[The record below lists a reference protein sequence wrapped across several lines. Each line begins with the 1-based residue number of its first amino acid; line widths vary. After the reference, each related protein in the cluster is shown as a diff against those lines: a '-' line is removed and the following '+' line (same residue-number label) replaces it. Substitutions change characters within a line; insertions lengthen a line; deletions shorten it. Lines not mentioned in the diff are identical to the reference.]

1 MEYYIFIRFKN
12 KKKIFNLITLIYLK
26 YICPKINSMKFIIS
40 SKEMQ
45 KKLQLLGGV
54 LTNNPTMPI
63 LDYFLF
69 QLDHETLKVTASDTQ
84 TSITASLTVESN
96 DESEIA
102 VPARILIDTLKQLPE
117 QPITFHLNEEEEN
130 QQLEIS
136 TNYGH
141 YSVAYED
148 ADEFPR
154 ANILEEP
161 QSISLP
167 SNVLG
172 EAISKTIFA
181 TGNDDLHEQMNGVFF
196 EFKTDELRFVATDA
210 HKLVRYKRTDLSSE
224 EDFSFIMP
232 KKPLNLIKSNLFEQ
246 EDNEVQIDYNKSNVK
261 FLVNDIHMT
270 CQLIE
275 GQYPNYEAVIPN
287 ENPNMLVLDRTQF
300 LSSLKRT
307 SIFANKTTNQVR
319 LKIAGA
325 ELNIST
331 EDLDYSN
338 QAKER
343 LTCDYQG
350 DDMEIGFNSKFL
362 IEMLSNL
369 TSKEVQLNMSL
380 PNRAGILNP
389 IDGLEEGE
397 EITMLVMPV
406 MLGS

>member
-1 MEYYIFIRFKN
+1 
-12 KKKIFNLITLIYLK
+12 
-26 YICPKINSMKFIIS
+26 MKFIIS

-45 KKLQLLGGV
+45 KKIQLLGGV
-54 LTNNPTMPI
+54 LTNNTTMPI

-69 QLDHETLKVTASDTQ
+69 QLEKDTLKVTASDMQ
-84 TSITASLTVESN
+84 TTITASLNVESQ
-96 DESEIA
+96 DEAEIA
-102 VPARILIDTLKQLPE
+102 VPARILIDTLKALPE
-117 QPITFHLNEEEEN
+117 QPITFHSNDDEDN

-136 TNYGH
+136 TTSGH
-141 YSVAYED
+141 YSVAYEE

-154 ANILEEP
+154 AVRLEDP
-161 QSISLP
+161 QSISVP
-167 SNVLG
+167 GSVLG

-181 TGNDDLHEQMNGVFF
+181 TANDDLHEQMNGVFF

-232 KKPLNLIKSNLFEQ
+232 KKPLNLIKTNLFEGD
-246 EDNEVQIDYNKSNVK
+246 ENDVQIDYNESNVK
-261 FLVNDIHMT
+261 FLIDDIQMT
-270 CQLIE
+270 CRLIE
-275 GQYPNYEAVIPN
+275 GKYPNYEAVIPD
-287 ENPNMLVLDRTQF
+287 ENPNVMVIDRSQF

-338 QAKER
+338 QAEER

-350 DDMEIGFNSKFL
+350 DDMQIGFNSKFL

-369 TSKEVQLNMSL
+369 SCKEVQLNMSL

-389 IDGLEEGE
+389 IDGVEEGE

-406 MLGS
+406 MLGN

>member
-1 MEYYIFIRFKN
+1 
-12 KKKIFNLITLIYLK
+12 
-26 YICPKINSMKFIIS
+26 
-40 SKEMQ
+40 MQ
-45 KKLQLLGGV
+45 KKIQLLGGV
-54 LTNNPTMPI
+54 LANNSTMPI

-69 QLDHETLKVTASDTQ
+69 QLDNDTLKVTASDIQ
-84 TSITASLTVESN
+84 TTITASLNVESTDN
-96 DESEIA
+96 AEIA
-102 VPARILIDTLKQLPE
+102 VPARILIDTLKALPE
-117 QPITFHLNEEEEN
+117 QPITFHLNEDEEN

-136 TNYGH
+136 TNSGH
-141 YSVAYED
+141 YSVAYEE

-154 ANILEEP
+154 AVKLEEP
-161 QSISLP
+161 QSISIP
-167 SNVLG
+167 SNILG

-181 TGNDDLHEQMNGVFF
+181 TANDDLHEQMNGVFF

-210 HKLVRYKRTDLSSE
+210 HKLVRYKRTDLSSK

-232 KKPLNLIKSNLFEQ
+232 KKPLNLIKSNLFEDD
-246 EDNEVQIDYNKSNVK
+246 ENEVHIDFNESNVK
-261 FLVNDIHMT
+261 FLVGDIQMT
-270 CQLIE
+270 CRLIE
-275 GQYPNYEAVIPN
+275 GKYPNYDAVIPD
-287 ENPNMLVLDRTQF
+287 ENPNVLVVDRTQF
-300 LSSLKRT
+300 LNSLKRT

-338 QAKER
+338 QAEER

-362 IEMLSNL
+362 IEMLTNL
-369 TSKEVQLNMSL
+369 SCNEVQLNMSL

-389 IDGLEEGE
+389 IDGVDEGE

-406 MLGS
+406 MLGN